1 MAYALLLSQEEE
13 EARRRSVPV
22 EATVAAPEA
31 TQPSSSGPVDDN
43 EMDDPLRQALERS
56 LLDQSVEADDDDDDQ
71 FELLFDDDA
80 LVAGAGASSSSAAA
94 GRPLYS
100 ASPVRPSWCAQE
112 VRPSSSSL
120 PSAAPTPV
128 FGSFDDRTEWPAM
141 LSSSPPP
148 VGKGKQQQ
156 QPQQAASSPV
166 PSAPRPSGQLAW
178 SSVDK
183 QRMHV
188 ALARRSG
195 VAFAAGHRRR
205 EADDARGARGRGAPA
220 RPRDVAERP
229 MKARRGVSDRLPLSC
244 SVRPISH
251 TLGRLV
257 SEPVRR
263 QVRGRRTGW
272 IGRAV
277 SSAARARRPSP
288 FLQRRQPQV
297 SLSPK
302 PGSTPDSRR
311 SLNPTSL
318 GTFTRCV
325 VNDSLPRPTVHPRR
339 QRLLRRRAGASP
351 ALPAS
356 TRPGP
361 SPPPGLPHDLPPRL
375 CF

>member
-1 MAYALLLSQEEE
+1 MRDKVFGGLDLTAEEQMAYALLLSQEEE

-166 PSAPRPSGQLAW
+166 PSAPRPSGQPSW
-178 SSVDK
+178 SSVA
-183 QRMHV
+183 RSPPSTNSACMSPSLV
-188 ALARRSG
+188 AQASPSLRATGG
-195 VAFAAGHRRR
+195 V
-205 EADDARGARGRGAPA
+205 
-220 RPRDVAERP
+220 RP
-229 MKARRGVSDRLPLSC
+229 MTREEREDEEL
-244 SVRPISH
+244 
-251 TLGRLV
+251 RLV
-257 SEPVRR
+257 LEM
-263 QVRGRRTGW
+263 
-272 IGRAV
+272 
-277 SSAARARRPSP
+277 
-288 FLQRRQPQV
+288 
-297 SLSPK
+297 
-302 PGSTPDSRR
+302 
-311 SLNPTSL
+311 SLN
-318 GTFTRCV
+318 
-325 VNDSLPRPTVHPRR
+325 D
-339 QRLLRRRAGASP
+339 Q
-351 ALPAS
+351 
-356 TRPGP
+356 
-361 SPPPGLPHDLPPRL
+361 
-375 CF
+375 